1 MKKASIFSDISL
13 GERQHPL
20 SNVYNPVR
28 NIPAGKDGKRMNI
41 SADRSAPVFAS
52 SETVIDAPLSKVWDT
67 LTDIH
72 HWPQWQSSVT
82 QTVLG
87 GPIHEGTA
95 FDWKADGISFRS
107 QIHTMKLNEEF
118 GWTGRAIGASAVHNW
133 RFTQQDSATVVK
145 VEESL
150 RGLLPAL
157 FKKYF
162 QKNLDKGILKN
173 LRELKAASEKTS

>member
-28 NIPAGKDGKRMNI
+28 NIPAGKDGKRMNT

-133 RFTQQDSATVVK
+133 RFTQQDSARSSRWK
-145 VEESL
+145 KAFGGCFRRCS
-150 RGLLPAL
+150 RSI
-157 FKKYF
+157 FK
-162 QKNLDKGILKN
+162 
-173 LRELKAASEKTS
+173 RTWTKAS